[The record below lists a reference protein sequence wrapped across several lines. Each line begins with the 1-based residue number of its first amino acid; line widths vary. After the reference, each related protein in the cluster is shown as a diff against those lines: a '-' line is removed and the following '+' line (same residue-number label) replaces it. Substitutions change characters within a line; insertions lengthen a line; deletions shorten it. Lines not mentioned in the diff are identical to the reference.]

1 MSEQVGARR
10 ASDSRQ
16 GVVPLDEQRRIAEA
30 VRQACLRVALENYE
44 RAGLSGLCDEGRWEM
59 AADAMRTLDLEA
71 ILRALDS
78 FG

>member
-1 MSEQVGARR
+1 
-10 ASDSRQ
+10 
-16 GVVPLDEQRRIAEA
+16 LDEQRRIAEA
-30 VRQACLRVALENYE
+30 VREACLHVALESYE

-78 FG
+78 SG

>member
-1 MSEQVGARR
+1 MSDQAGARR
-10 ASDSRQ
+10 APDSRQ

-30 VRQACLRVALENYE
+30 VREACLHVALESYE

-78 FG
+78 SG